1 MEKKLMEYLTFFE
14 IPDLIGFAKFMEVDN
29 EIIKKVLVSSAA
41 MSQDNNQNWED
52 LICSAVE
59 NFSQKNRF
67 EKRKILKMVK
77 QIKQENADF
86 CKKEDKNSSPTE

>member
-41 MSQDNNQNWED
+41 MS
-52 LICSAVE
+52 
-59 NFSQKNRF
+59 
-67 EKRKILKMVK
+67 
-77 QIKQENADF
+77 
-86 CKKEDKNSSPTE
+86 

>member
-1 MEKKLMEYLTFFE
+1 MEYLTFFE
-14 IPDLIGFAKFMEVDN
+14 VPDLIGFAKYMEVDN
-29 EIIKKVLVSSAA
+29 ETIRKVLVSSAA

-67 EKRKILKMVK
+67 EKRRILKMVK
-77 QIKQENADF
+77 QIKQENTDF
-86 CKKEDKNSSPTE
+86 CKKEDRNSSPTE